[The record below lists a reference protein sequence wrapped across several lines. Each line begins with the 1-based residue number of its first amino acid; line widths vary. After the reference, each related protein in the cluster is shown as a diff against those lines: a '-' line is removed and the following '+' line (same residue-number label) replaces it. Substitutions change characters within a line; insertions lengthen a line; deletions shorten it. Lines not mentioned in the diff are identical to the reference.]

1 MLICA
6 LPPTLF
12 PLLLVSL
19 GTNMGGVRRRAWY
32 STDEIDLAF
41 GGDRLYW
48 PYRETWEEEFFKK
61 KDGYRSRSGVA
72 TGEGKHI
79 AC

>member
-6 LPPTLF
+6 AHSFLF
-12 PLLLVSL
+12 FSSLLE
-19 GTNMGGVRRRAWY
+19 TNMGGVRRRAWY
-32 STDEIDLAF
+32 STDEIGLAF

-48 PYRETWEEEFFKK
+48 PYRNLEEDLKKK

-72 TGEGKHI
+72 TTGEGKHI